1 MPTFNTPVIALT
13 ADAVAGAKEKYL
25 SEGFVDYIAKPFSKE
40 QIKEKLDKVFSNYSS
55 SEKVNINVEKTK
67 VENRINW
74 DDVPKYSIGENNEE
88 KIDIQTNKEITNN
101 KVYDEQYLLNNDI
114 DYKKGLELLGDL
126 DTYKDMLSDWFKEC
140 YNKFEEMKLFKLR
153 HDMPNYA
160 IAVHALKSDSKYFGF
175 NKLAEMAYNHE
186 MKSKAND
193 EEYVNGNFEELERE
207 FIRITMIVENYLK

>member
-1 MPTFNTPVIALT
+1 
-13 ADAVAGAKEKYL
+13 
-25 SEGFVDYIAKPFSKE
+25 
-40 QIKEKLDKVFSNYSS
+40 
-55 SEKVNINVEKTK
+55 
-67 VENRINW
+67 
-74 DDVPKYSIGENNEE
+74 
-88 KIDIQTNKEITNN
+88 
-101 KVYDEQYLLNNDI
+101 
-114 DYKKGLELLGDL
+114 
-126 DTYKDMLSDWFKEC
+126 
-140 YNKFEEMKLFKLR
+140 MKLFKLR